1 MDKLVSEILTLGSA
15 MASTLGLIVGFMAG
29 RPYWTRRATK
39 AQQSQHQVGGTGNVQ
54 LQHQELNDRHSDRA

>member
-1 MDKLVSEILTLGSA
+1 MDRLLSEVLTLGSLV
-15 MASTLGLIVGFMAG
+15 ASVLSLIVGFVAG

-39 AQQSQHQVGGTGNVQ
+39 AEQTQHQAGGVGNVQ